1 MAAAKKR
8 PSPAPRFPYSAR
20 DREGGGAYAE
30 TANGRELLFTGP
42 AAEKAKNMAQRRYA
56 ASIRPLDTENPYGSA
71 TPEPS
76 RVERPL
82 EGPNPYAPQAA
93 PALDRANPY
102 APVEPSPLEDAN
114 PYAREPQ
121 APPRPVAR
129 PQRAPARAPAATA
142 AASSRPENRPEGPT
156 RLASYGTEPGP
167 AVDPTFDAHAYQ
179 MAAEAANPFAL
190 PRSARGTLRDLA
202 PTDASPEEATP
213 QTYDAAMSSAP
224 PANAPTLA
232 ETQESRA
239 YAAPEGGQQW
249 DTVYQDPEEERRR
262 KAKPA
267 AKDEARVRHGSD
279 VHYYEEN
286 PRYTL

>member
-56 ASIRPLDTENPYGSA
+56 ASIRPLDTENPYGAA
-71 TPEPS
+71 TPEMG

-102 APVEPSPLEDAN
+102 APVEPSPLEE
-114 PYAREPQ
+114 PEPQ
-121 APPRPVAR
+121 AAPRPAAR

-142 AASSRPENRPEGPT
+142 AASPRQAPQRGGET
-156 RLASYGTEPGP
+156 ILASYGTEPGP

-190 PRSARGTLRDLA
+190 PRTARGSLRDLA
-202 PTDASPEEATP
+202 PTDASPEEADPTL
-213 QTYDAAMSSAP
+213 DAAMSSAP
-224 PANAPTLA
+224 PAVAPTLA

-239 YAAPEGGQQW
+239 YTTPEGGQQW

-286 PRYTL
+286 PRYNL